1 MNELIN
7 NPWWAALV
15 VFITQI
21 VFLYARTL
29 NVMYVAE
36 KRLVQSLVTGGI
48 VSITW
53 LISISIGVNAVMT
66 LQWQPV
72 IAYIIGSSVGVVIA
86 FRYRRL

>member
-1 MNELIN
+1 MNDFIN

-15 VFITQI
+15 VLVTQS

-36 KRLVQSLVTGGI
+36 KKLLPSLVTGLI
-48 VSITW
+48 VSIAW
-53 LISISIGVNAVMT
+53 LVSIAIGVNAVMSM
-66 LQWQPV
+66 QWQPV
-72 IAYIIGSSVGVVIA
+72 MGYLLGSSVGVVIA